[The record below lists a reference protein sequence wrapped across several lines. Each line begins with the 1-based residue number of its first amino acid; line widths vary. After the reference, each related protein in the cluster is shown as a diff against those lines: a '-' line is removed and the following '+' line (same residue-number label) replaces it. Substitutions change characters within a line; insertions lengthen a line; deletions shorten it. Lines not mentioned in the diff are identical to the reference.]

1 MPKYTFKP
9 NYETVVN
16 LYKENAGE
24 DAQLPETPNGLNAIL
39 IVTAENE
46 DESTA
51 IRNMIT
57 HSPSWELV
65 EQQD

>member
-9 NYETVVN
+9 NYELVAN
-16 LYKENAGE
+16 LYRENVGP
-24 DAQLPETPNGLNAIL
+24 DVPLPETPNGLNAIL

-46 DESTA
+46 TECTS

-65 EQQD
+65 EEE